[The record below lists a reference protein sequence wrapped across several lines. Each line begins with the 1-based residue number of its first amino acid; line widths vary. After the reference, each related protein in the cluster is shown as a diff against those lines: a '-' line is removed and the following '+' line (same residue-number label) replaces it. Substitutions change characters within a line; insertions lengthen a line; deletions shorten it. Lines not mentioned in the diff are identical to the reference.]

1 MNPMSMIKIM
11 NLKKQFETNHP
22 KFASFFQ
29 NVMGRKM
36 EAGTIIEV
44 SICRPGEEPIRT
56 NMRVTESDL
65 ELIEQLKELGQ

>member
-1 MNPMSMIKIM
+1 MNPMSIMKMM

-22 KFASFFQ
+22 KFAAFFQ
-29 NVMGRKM
+29 NVMGRK
-36 EAGTIIEV
+36 IEV
-44 SICRPGEEPIRT
+44 GTVIEISVCRPGEEPVRT